1 MNIEKP
7 KFPEQ
12 VRGSAV
18 EQYFDEGG
26 NWRLTLSP
34 GTKFNTAARTIYLR
48 ELSSHGRKTSACVS
62 AGISMTTLKYAE
74 DDPDFKEAC
83 AHAISM
89 YKDRLI
95 AHHQDLVFNGI
106 PKTRYD
112 SRGNIVEESVDYP
125 IRLIELELKKHDDG
139 YRDKREV
146 NMNIS
151 GGVLVAPANM
161 TIDEWEKKHGVVVD
175 GEFTEAEVKLED
187 DKPVPIAEE

>member
-1 MNIEKP
+1 MTDTAKP
-7 KFPEQ
+7 KFPNHI
-12 VRGSAV
+12 RNSAV
-18 EQYFDEGG
+18 EQYFDENGEWG
-26 NWRLTLSP
+26 LTLIQ
-34 GTKFNTAARTIYLR
+34 GTKFNQRARSIYLR
-48 ELSSHGRKTSACVS
+48 ELSSHGRRTTAMIS
-62 AGISMTTLKYAE
+62 AGISHPTLRHAE
-74 DDPDFKEAC
+74 KDQDFLEAS

-146 NMNIS
+146 NMNVS
-151 GGVLVAPANM
+151 GGVLVAPAGL
-161 TIDEWEKKHGVVVD
+161 TIDEWEKKIRPN
-175 GEFTEAEVKLED
+175 KLIL
-187 DKPVPIAEE
+187 PPGFIQNT